1 MRAIQINN
9 KEMVAEIL
17 LEEVEYLQNCVE
29 HPIGI
34 FVDNDIYKDITK
46 VIDELDYNIWPIQ
59 SSRKLSFQ
67 RYSLI
72 MQQLP
77 WNDKLGSVEIRPD
90 DDVEEFRDFMNAVK
104 QEQICLMHFKSP
116 STLYVLLN
124 EEAKKDFKEDGPV
137 FVVLDGSLEKE
148 FVKGRF

>member
-1 MRAIQINN
+1 ME
-9 KEMVAEIL
+9 KLGEIVL
-17 LEEVEYLQNCVE
+17 DEIDYLQNCVE

-34 FVDNDIYKDITK
+34 FVDGDLYRDITK
-46 VIDELDYNIWPIQ
+46 VIEDLDYNIWPVK
-59 SSRKLSFQ
+59 SNRKLSFQ
-67 RYSLI
+67 RYSLL

-90 DDVEEFRDFMNAVK
+90 DDVETFRDFIGAVV

-124 EEAKKDFKEDGPV
+124 HDTIKTFKEEGHV
-137 FVVLDGSLEKE
+137 FVISEGNMEE
-148 FVKGRF
+148 GFMKGKF